1 MTAVQLEEVTRWFQ
15 HRREV
20 VKAVDAFSLTVG
32 SGEFLVVVGP
42 SGCGKTT
49 LLRLVA
55 GLEEQDSG
63 HIYLNGI
70 LVDDVPVGK
79 RAVQMIF
86 QNYALWPHMKVLDER
101 KYSNLSFALK
111 LRKWSLEEITSRLLD
126 VTRRVGLESK
136 LFSRKPDEL
145 SAGQKQRVAL
155 ARSMTTSPKVF
166 LLDEPLSNLDPPSR
180 VKVRQ
185 EIKQWHTELGATTIY
200 VTHNMA
206 DAFAMA
212 DRIAVMRDGQ
222 LVQVGT
228 MQELLENPADE
239 FVRDYLKS

>member
-1 MTAVQLEEVTRWFQ
+1 MTTVQLEEVAKRFRQ
-15 HRREV
+15 HREV
-20 VKAVDAFSLTVG
+20 VRAVNAFNLTVR

-49 LLRLVA
+49 LLRLIA
-55 GLEEQDSG
+55 GLEKQDSG
-63 HIYLNGI
+63 HIYLDGS

-79 RAVQMIF
+79 RGVQMIF
-86 QNYALWPHMKVLDER
+86 QNFALWPHMKVLDER
-101 KYSNLSFALK
+101 SYSNLSFALK
-111 LRKWSLEEITSRLLD
+111 IRKWGLEDTKARLSD

-155 ARSMTTSPKVF
+155 ARSMTTSPRVF

-180 VKVRQ
+180 VRVRQ
-185 EIKQWHTELGATTIY
+185 EIKKWHTELGATTIH

-212 DRIAVMRDGQ
+212 DRIAIMRDGQ

-228 MQELLENPADE
+228 IKELHEKPADE
-239 FVRDYLKS
+239 FVRDYLAS

>member
-1 MTAVQLEEVTRWFQ
+1 MTTVQLEEVTKRFR
-15 HRREV
+15 HGGEV
-20 VKAVDAFSLTVG
+20 VTAVSAFSLTAW

-49 LLRLVA
+49 MLRLIAV
-55 GLEEQDSG
+55 LEKHDSG
-63 HIYLNGI
+63 HIYLDGL

-79 RAVQMIF
+79 RGVQMIF
-86 QNYALWPHMKVLDER
+86 QSYALWPHMKVLDER
-101 KYSNLSFALK
+101 RYSNLSFALK
-111 LRKWSLEEITSRLLD
+111 IRKWSLEDIVARLSD

-145 SAGQKQRVAL
+145 SACQKQRVAL
-155 ARSMTTSPKVF
+155 ARSMTTSPRVF

-180 VKVRQ
+180 VRVRQ

-212 DRIAVMRDGQ
+212 DRIVIMRDGE

-228 MQELLENPADE
+228 VHELHENPADE
-239 FVRDYLKS
+239 FVRDYLSS